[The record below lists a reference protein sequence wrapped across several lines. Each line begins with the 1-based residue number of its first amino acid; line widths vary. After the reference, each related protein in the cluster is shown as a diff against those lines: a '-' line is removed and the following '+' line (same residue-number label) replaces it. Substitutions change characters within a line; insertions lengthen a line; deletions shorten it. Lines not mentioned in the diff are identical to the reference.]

1 MKEMKYGVSGTGD
14 VGHVIASK
22 LIDLGHEVMMG
33 ARSASSEKAQKWAEE
48 HGSHAYYGTFE
59 DAAKFGERVFNC
71 TQGIHAIEALELAGK
86 DHLNGKILID
96 TSNPFHYEDGHI
108 SLDPKYSG
116 NTSLGEE
123 IQKFLPETRVVKT
136 LNYIGSSMM
145 DFNYDD
151 NDSDYTPFTAFYCG
165 NDSDAKRET
174 AILLYDFGWRD
185 LLDIGDISMSRYT
198 EILGAFWV
206 PLYKKFNSMKWGFA
220 LSRNFEKTPEK
231 IALSR
236 GYLGAKPTGKKWHGH
251 EIYIPIPNPAHK
263 QPEGIDMKQYILD
276 GDGTNNICTDLQG
289 DMTKALNDEN

>member
-1 MKEMKYGVSGTGD
+1 MKYGVSGTGD

-123 IQKFLPETRVVKT
+123 IQKFLPETRVVK
-136 LNYIGSSMM
+136 
-145 DFNYDD
+145 
-151 NDSDYTPFTAFYCG
+151 P
-165 NDSDAKRET
+165 
-174 AILLYDFGWRD
+174 
-185 LLDIGDISMSRYT
+185 
-198 EILGAFWV
+198 
-206 PLYKKFNSMKWGFA
+206 
-220 LSRNFEKTPEK
+220 
-231 IALSR
+231 
-236 GYLGAKPTGKKWHGH
+236 
-251 EIYIPIPNPAHK
+251 
-263 QPEGIDMKQYILD
+263 
-276 GDGTNNICTDLQG
+276 
-289 DMTKALNDEN
+289 